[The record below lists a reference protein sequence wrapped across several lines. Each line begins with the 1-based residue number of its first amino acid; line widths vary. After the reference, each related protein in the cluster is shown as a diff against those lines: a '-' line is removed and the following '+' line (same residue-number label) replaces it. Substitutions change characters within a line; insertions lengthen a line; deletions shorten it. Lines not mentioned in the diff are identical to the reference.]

1 MTRSSRRIRLVEW
14 FNLESVGKSPARFD
28 FAKLENLNGHYIRH
42 MADAELLKHFIDF
55 LPHAEG
61 GKALL
66 AQIDDAMMAK
76 LLHAMPGLK
85 ERAKTLVELM
95 KGAQFLF
102 AVRPLK
108 LDDKAGQIMADGG
121 RDVLARPDSGTRSH
135 DGLAGACHG
144 IRGEGPCGDRMD

>member
-1 MTRSSRRIRLVEW
+1 MATTRSSRRIRLVEW
-14 FNLESVGKSPARFD
+14 FNLESIGKSPARFD

-42 MADAELLKHFIDF
+42 MADAELLEHFIDF

-76 LLHAMPGLK
+76 LLRAMPGLK

-102 AVRPLK
+102 AVAAPGAGRQGQADHRP
-108 LDDKAGQIMADGG
+108 MA
-121 RDVLARPDSGTRSH
+121 VARSC
-135 DGLAGACHG
+135 AA
-144 IRGEGPCGDRMD
+144 